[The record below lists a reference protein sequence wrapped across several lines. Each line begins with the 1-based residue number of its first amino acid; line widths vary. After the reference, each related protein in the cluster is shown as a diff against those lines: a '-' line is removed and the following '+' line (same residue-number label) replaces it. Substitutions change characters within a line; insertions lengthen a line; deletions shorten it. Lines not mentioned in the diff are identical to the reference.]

1 MSTLMLIG
9 YGFLISSW
17 VVPYVMRKQ
26 NNAFENRQ
34 KSYGVGA
41 FLAAVSLV
49 FFVSDLIIH
58 LTK

>member
-1 MSTLMLIG
+1 MLIG
-9 YGFLISSW
+9 YGFLVASW

-34 KSYGVGA
+34 KSHGVGA